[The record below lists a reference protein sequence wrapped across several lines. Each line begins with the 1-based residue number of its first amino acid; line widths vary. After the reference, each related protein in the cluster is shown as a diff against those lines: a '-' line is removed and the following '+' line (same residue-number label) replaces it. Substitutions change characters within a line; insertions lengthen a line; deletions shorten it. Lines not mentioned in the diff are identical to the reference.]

1 MNAQYLVELLED
13 FKKTESLIDQ
23 FRNSENCEPENCDN
37 AKCDHEVIGVKILLD
52 EVYFILYPRS
62 IDYVGERKRWHVSE
76 SFFSF
81 LQHEITEVF
90 LELAT
95 KAIEAQRKD
104 IIKRSANISIDLEA
118 QVKKVKEISEE
129 FLKKEG

>member
-1 MNAQYLVELLED
+1 MSTQYFIELLED
-13 FKKTESLIDQ
+13 FKKTEALIDQ
-23 FRNSENCEPENCDN
+23 FRNSENCDPAKCDP

-52 EVYFILYPRS
+52 KVYFVLFPRS
-62 IDYVGERKRWHVSE
+62 RERSPWHVSDT
-76 SFFSF
+76 FLSF
-81 LQHEITEVF
+81 LQHEIAEVF

-104 IIKRSANISIDLEA
+104 IVKRYASISIDLEA
-118 QVKKVKEISEE
+118 QAKKVKEISEE